1 MTAGPDVSDEA
12 LLARVAEGDRDASLA
27 ALYDRYA
34 GRLYGLGIRLL
45 GDRSQ
50 AEELVQETF
59 VRVWQGARRFD
70 ADQGSVG
77 TWVRVIAHR
86 TAVDLQRRAA
96 ARPKAAVNGPDG
108 PGERADPSATIEEQ
122 TERTLLSVEVRDALE
137 ALSPNH
143 REVLQLGYDAQ
154 LSQRE
159 IAERLQIPLGTV
171 KTRTYHALKALRVV
185 LEERGLA

>member
-1 MTAGPDVSDEA
+1 MTAGPDVSDEV
-12 LLARVAEGDRDASLA
+12 LLARVADGDRDASLA

-59 VRVWQGARRFD
+59 VRVWQGAGRFD
-70 ADQGSVG
+70 GAQGSVG
-77 TWVRVIAHR
+77 TWVRVIARR
-86 TAVDLQRRAA
+86 TAIDLQRRAA
-96 ARPKAAVNGPDG
+96 ARPKALVHGADRLP
-108 PGERADPSATIEEQ
+108 EQADPSVTEELA
-122 TERTLLSVEVRDALE
+122 ERALESVEIREALE
-137 ALSPNH
+137 GLTANH
-143 REVLQLGYDAQ
+143 REVLRLGYDAQ

-159 IAERLQIPLGTV
+159 IAERLAIPLGTV
-171 KTRTYHALKALRVV
+171 KTRTFHALKALRVL